1 MNIIKHKY
9 GKRTVSLLLAVILVL
24 CPLQVRAADNK
35 PTIEIGWQITS
46 QPSKLVTTF
55 RWVLMGECQLCGVV

>member
-35 PTIEIGWQITS
+35 PTIEADNKPTLWGS
-46 QPSKLVTTF
+46 ANCVA
-55 RWVLMGECQLCGVV
+55 LCSEG

>member
-24 CPLQVRAADNK
+24 CPLQVRAADN
-35 PTIEIGWQITS
+35 TS

>member
-24 CPLQVRAADNK
+24 CPLPVRAADNK
-35 PTIEIGWQITS
+35 